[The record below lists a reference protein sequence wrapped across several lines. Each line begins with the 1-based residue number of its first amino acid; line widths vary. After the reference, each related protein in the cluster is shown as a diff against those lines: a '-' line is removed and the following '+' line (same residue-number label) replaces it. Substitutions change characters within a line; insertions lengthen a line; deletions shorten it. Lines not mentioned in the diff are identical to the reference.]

1 MSDLILAIYRT
12 PNAAFAAGQALAVF
26 QRAAGT
32 EAEDIVVVTRDA
44 SGRVAIN
51 QSIDLATGRPLG
63 GGRWG
68 ALIGLMFLDRRKPQ
82 PDAKGL
88 AAQFR
93 AVGLDEK
100 FLQDATKALGK
111 GGAAVGMRVRLLGR
125 DRVVEKLT
133 SMPGTPKIFWTR
145 LGPDTE
151 DALIDMQGQ
160 IPEAAVDHSTGH
172 EAF

>member
-12 PNAAFAAGQALAVF
+12 PSAAFAAGQALAVL

-44 SGRVAIN
+44 SGRVGIN
-51 QSIDLATGRPLG
+51 QSISLATGKPLG
-63 GGRWG
+63 DGRWG
-68 ALIGLMFLDRRKPQ
+68 ALIGMMFLDRRKPK

-93 AVGLDEK
+93 SVGLDET

-133 SMPGTPKIFWTR
+133 SMAGTPRIFWTR

-160 IPEAAVDHSTGH
+160 IPEAAVDQSTGH

>member
-26 QRAAGT
+26 QRASGT

-44 SGRVAIN
+44 SGRVGIN
-51 QSIDLATGRPLG
+51 QSIDLATGKPLG
-63 GGRWG
+63 DGRWG

-93 AVGLDEK
+93 AVGLDEG

-133 SMPGTPKIFWTR
+133 SMPGKLRIFWTR

-151 DALIDMQGQ
+151 DALLDMQGQ
-160 IPEAAVDHSTGH
+160 IPEAALDQSAGQETY
-172 EAF
+172 

>member
-1 MSDLILAIYRT
+1 MSDLILAVYRS

-51 QSIDLATGRPLG
+51 QSVDVASGRPLG

-68 ALIGLMFLDRRKPQ
+68 TLIGLMFLDRRKPQ
-82 PDAKGL
+82 PGAKGL

-100 FLQDATKALGK
+100 FLQDATKALEK
-111 GGAAVGMRVRLLGR
+111 GSAAVGMRVRLLGR
-125 DRVVEKLT
+125 DRVVEQLT
-133 SMPGTPKIFWTR
+133 NMAGSPRIFSTR
-145 LGPDTE
+145 LSPDTE
-151 DALIDMQGQ
+151 EALIDMQGQ
-160 IPEAAVDHSTGH
+160 IPEAALDQSGGH
-172 EAF
+172 DAV

>member
-12 PNAAFAAGQALAVF
+12 QNAAFAAGQALAVF

-44 SGRVAIN
+44 SGRVGIN
-51 QSIDLATGRPLG
+51 QSIDLATGNPLG

-68 ALIGLMFLDRRKPQ
+68 AMIGLLFLDRRKPQ
-82 PDAKGL
+82 PGAKGL
-88 AAQFR
+88 AAQLG

-100 FLQDATKALGK
+100 FLQEATKALGK

-133 SMPGTPKIFWTR
+133 GMPGSPKILWTR
-145 LGPDTE
+145 LDPDTE

-160 IPEAAVDHSTGH
+160 IPEAALDQPAGH
-172 EAF
+172 DAF